1 MQIASDIT
9 LQELL
14 EREQIS
20 QRTYNALLRAGM
32 VTMKD
37 VRNYAEP
44 PARLMELKGLG
55 QKSFMELKPLL
66 MDGQLS
72 EYGPLFSAALIHET
86 AEAKFAL
93 LGDAVGS
100 MLTEAYEALF
110 TEDNKV
116 TKFFKTRY
124 PAVKEL
130 HSAVM
135 GKGIG
140 IMETVRKLSKDENIE
155 LRKMYARYL
164 EDATSGMA
172 AAENADLDTY
182 QKYSSTLKELQDRL
196 EEFSYRDKTELF
208 ISDVARDFF
217 QHVYEQMRET
227 QLDTLSKNFAR
238 RVAPEFKDLALYF
251 DAPQSDYRK
260 LCPGQ
265 SMTKTLGR
273 LFIFNQKLKE
283 IFDRDWQK
291 SDDELRL
298 GTVKIEYPYL
308 DNEQSV
314 VVMEHWRDYGTLPMF
329 FLLYNYMRV
338 SKGRKDRIFCMRYGI
353 YDEEERS
360 LDELSE
366 TTGRSRERVRQIV
379 LEGLD
384 VHKTKLFEWGAWKS
398 YYKLLSLPYI
408 TTETEEYQQLK
419 SREHLS
425 YDFRVF
431 ARLMQLVG
439 ERNCSGQIVGSNGE
453 VEFRTF
459 RQQFETELIDG
470 VAIVINREEMPSINL
485 GKSVDTLKETISSR
499 HSSDTF
505 LGVEE
510 LLPPMTDSEHEEA
523 VKLMVYVIKNVLK
536 LELDERNRILIKKNY
551 IDVEEELYAI
561 LAQKGEPMSLRE
573 LFVAFKE
580 KYPEHRYTDPKSIL
594 HYLLHHPDIKPIGKT
609 SHYGLS
615 TWNKYYGTIRG
626 LLLDMLEASDE
637 PVHIDVLH
645 SHVTEHFPNVSSS
658 SVSTTMQNDVKRR
671 FVQFEDR
678 YFGLCAKVY
687 DEKWKKYES
696 PRQSF
701 GDRLAAFRNFVDTHE
716 RFPINGSNEEEAAMC
731 RWLNNS
737 HHGNI
742 KEKDRE
748 QLEATLKGYEE
759 NFIPSTYSE
768 TKCRDKCREYKEYV
782 DSHGSL
788 PTATE
793 GRELYTWLIRSRK
806 NYSSYL
812 DYKRKYLTELFE
824 YIANSGFELP

>member
-14 EREQIS
+14 ERAQIS
-20 QRTYNALLRAGM
+20 HRTYNALLRAGM

-37 VRNYAEP
+37 VRNFAEP

-55 QKSFMELKPLL
+55 QKSYTELEPLL
-66 MDGQLS
+66 DDGQLD
-72 EYGPLFSAALIHET
+72 SAARIHEK

-93 LGDAVGS
+93 LGDAIGS
-100 MLTEAYEALF
+100 MLTEAYNALP

-124 PAVKEL
+124 PSVKEL

-135 GKGIG
+135 GKGIR
-140 IMETVRKLSKDENIE
+140 IMKTARELSMDENIE
-155 LRKMYARYL
+155 LRRMYARYL
-164 EDATSGMA
+164 EDATSRMA
-172 AAENADLDTY
+172 DAEKSDLDTY
-182 QKYSSTLKELQDRL
+182 QKYSSTLNELQDRL
-196 EEFSYRDKTELF
+196 EEFSYRDKAECF
-208 ISDVARDFF
+208 ISKVARDYF
-217 QHVYEQMRET
+217 QLVYEQMRET
-227 QLDTLSKNFAR
+227 QLDTLSKNFTR
-238 RVAPEFKDLALYF
+238 RRAPEFENLAQYF
-251 DAPQSDYRK
+251 DAPQSEYRK

-265 SMTKTLGR
+265 SMTKTLVR
-273 LFIFNQKLKE
+273 LYIFNQKLKE

-298 GTVKIEYPYL
+298 GMVKIEYPYL
-308 DNEQSV
+308 DDEQSV
-314 VVMEHWRDYGTLPMF
+314 LVMEHWRDYGTLPMF
-329 FLLYNYMRV
+329 FLVYNYLRV
-338 SKGRKDRIFCMRYGI
+338 SKGRKDKIFCLRFGI
-353 YDEEERS
+353 FDEKERI
-360 LDELSE
+360 LDEVSLSM
-366 TTGRSRERVRQIV
+366 GRSRERIRQIS
-379 LEGLD
+379 LERLD
-384 VHKTKLFEWGAWKS
+384 IHKTKLLEQGAWTS
-398 YYKLLSLPYI
+398 YINLLSLPYV
-408 TTETEEYQQLK
+408 TAETEEYQLVK
-419 SREHLS
+419 KREHLS

-431 ARLMQLVG
+431 ARLMMLAG
-439 ERNCSGQIVGSNGE
+439 ERDFSRLAEDSNGNL
-453 VEFRTF
+453 EFRKF
-459 RQQFETELIDG
+459 RQQYETEFVGD
-470 VAIVINREEMPSINL
+470 VAIVINRKVMPSINFR
-485 GKSVDTLKETISSR
+485 KCVDTLEAMISSR
-499 HSSDTF
+499 HSSDM
-505 LGVEE
+505 LISVEE
-510 LLPPMTDSEHEEA
+510 LLNKMPDKEHEEA
-523 VKLMVYVIKNVLK
+523 VKLMLYVVKNVLN
-536 LELDERNRILIKKNY
+536 LEVVDGNRIIIKKNY
-551 IDVEEELYAI
+551 IDVAEELYGF

-580 KYPEHRYTDPKSIL
+580 KYPDHRYTDAKSIL
-594 HYLLHHPDIKPIGKT
+594 HYLLHHPGIKPIGKT
-609 SHYGLS
+609 SHYGLD

-626 LLLDMLEASDE
+626 LLLDMLEASNE

-645 SHVTEHFPNVSSS
+645 SHVTKHFPNASSS

-678 YFGLCAKVY
+678 YFGLRAKVY

-701 GDRLAAFRNFVDTHE
+701 DDRLSVFRNFVDTHE

-737 HHGNI
+737 HHGHL

-759 NFIPSTYSE
+759 KFIPRTYSE

-782 DSHGSL
+782 ESHGSL

-812 DYKRKYLTELFE
+812 DYKREYLTDLFE
-824 YIANSGFELP
+824 YITNSGFELPSEA